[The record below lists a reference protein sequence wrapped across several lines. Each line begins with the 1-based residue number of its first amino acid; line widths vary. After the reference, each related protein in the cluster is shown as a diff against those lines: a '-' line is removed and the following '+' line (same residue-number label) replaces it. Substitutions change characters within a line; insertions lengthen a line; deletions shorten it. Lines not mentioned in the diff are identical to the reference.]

1 MEIQDG
7 AVPVG
12 PFGERQGNQVRCL
25 VCHDFKKKK
34 FSEKKL
40 YYHQLCDP
48 EGRQALCL
56 ASTEYIRKKIR
67 DSRKKKRQQQLRI
80 LLFRMAHRYQQQL
93 RILLFR
99 MAHRD
104 RECCTPNQLFL
115 YMMVYYSLSLYTM
128 VYYSIGSV
136 LVCSIGRHCDCGV

>member
-34 FSEKKL
+34 FGEKKL

-67 DSRKKKRQQQLRI
+67 DSLAKKEAATA
-80 LLFRMAHRYQQQL
+80 AHPPLQDGAPVPATA
-93 RILLFR
+93 
-99 MAHRD
+99 AHPPPLQD
-104 RECCTPNQLFL
+104 GAP
-115 YMMVYYSLSLYTM
+115 
-128 VYYSIGSV
+128 GP
-136 LVCSIGRHCDCGV
+136 

>member
-56 ASTEYIRKKIR
+56 ASTTEYIRKKIR
-67 DSRKKKRQQQLRI
+67 DSLAKKEAATA
-80 LLFRMAHRYQQQL
+80 AHPPLQDGAPVPATA
-93 RILLFR
+93 
-99 MAHRD
+99 AHPPPLQD
-104 RECCTPNQLFL
+104 GAP
-115 YMMVYYSLSLYTM
+115 
-128 VYYSIGSV
+128 GP
-136 LVCSIGRHCDCGV
+136 